1 MENLGLL
8 KEMIKVEE
16 AIKIITTQAISLKKE
31 SILVKNS
38 LSRVNYNNIYANI
51 NSPPKNVSS
60 MDGYALKFSNIK
72 NINIKPIKI
81 IGESS
86 AGSPYLKKLKNYE
99 CIEIYTGAE
108 VPRGANLILL
118 QERVTIKNNYI
129 VSTTQDY
136 IKGKYIRKKGT
147 NFKKNSLVIKKNS
160 LITSRIL
167 SLAISANHI
176 KIDVYKKPNIAILAT
191 GNELKNPSKKINNE
205 DIISSNTPLLISL
218 ITLFGGNAQDLGTA
232 KDTIK
237 SLETKL
243 INIKKFDILIT
254 TGGASVGKHDL
265 VKNVLKKL
273 GMKLIFWKV
282 AMRPGKPL
290 IFGKL
295 NKTLILGFPGNP
307 VSTFVSA
314 LIFLRPLI
322 NKYLSIKKNY
332 NIKTGK
338 LIKPLNS
345 NDEREEYLRAKIIL
359 ENNIYIVEPLSKQD
373 SSMTSYLSNADGLII
388 RKPFDAALK
397 QGSTVSILVFSDI
410 HPNI

>member
-1 MENLGLL
+1 
-8 KEMIKVEE
+8 MIKVDK
-16 AIKIITTQAISLKKE
+16 AIKTIVSQAISLKKE

-38 LSRVNYNNIYANI
+38 LSRVNSDNIYANI

-72 NINIKPIKI
+72 SINVKPLKI
-81 IGESS
+81 VGESS
-86 AGSPYLKKLKNYE
+86 AGSPYLKELKNYE

-108 VPRGANLILL
+108 VPKGANLILL
-118 QERVTIKNNYI
+118 QERVILKDNCI
-129 VSTTQDY
+129 ISTTQNC
-136 IKGKYIRKKGT
+136 IKDKYIRKKGT
-147 NFKKNSLVIKKNS
+147 NFKKDSLIIKKNS

-167 SLAISANHI
+167 GLAISANHI

-205 DIISSNTPLLISL
+205 DIISSNTSLLISL
-218 ITLFGGNAQDLGTA
+218 INLFGGHAQDLGIA
-232 KDTIK
+232 KDNIK
-237 SLETKL
+237 SLEDKL

-314 LIFLRPLI
+314 LVFLKPLI
-322 NKYLSIKKNY
+322 NKYLCIKNNH
-332 NIKTGK
+332 NIKIGK
-338 LIKPLNS
+338 LIKPLNL
-345 NDEREEYLRAKIIL
+345 NDEREEYLRAKIVL
-359 ENNIYIVEPLSKQD
+359 ENDIYKVEPLSGQD
-373 SSMTSYLSNADGLII
+373 SSMTSYLGNADGLII
-388 RKPFDAALK
+388 RKPFDKALK
-397 QGSTVSILVFSDI
+397 QGSTVSILIFSDI
-410 HPNI
+410 HPDL